1 MSRLSHGVA
10 MNLRDTAS
18 LVTGASRGLGRA
30 LAETLAAAGSRVV
43 MVAREREPL
52 ERTAAEIRSAGGI
65 AHALVADVGDISAV
79 HPIAAQAAALVGP
92 IDILVNN
99 ASTLGPTPLRV
110 LLDTECED
118 LSRVL
123 EVNLVGPFRLTKVI
137 AGSMALRGRGLV
149 VNISSDASVEAYPTW
164 GAYSISKAALDH
176 LTRIWAVELAEAG
189 VRFLAID
196 PGEMNTRMHADAMP
210 EADPTSLAD
219 PAEIAARIT
228 AVLAASEP
236 SSGARLKAE
245 GVRP

>member
-52 ERTAAEIRSAGGI
+52 ERAAAEIRSAGGI

-118 LSRVL
+118 LTRVL
-123 EVNLVGPFRLTKVI
+123 EVNLVGPFRLTKVV

-245 GVRP
+245 AP